1 MIQDCSKSSYDN
13 YCNGRLPLS
22 CAGDHGHL
30 STPPESLFMASA
42 TMPNASLFLAEAELE
57 IKQVGNKF
65 ATGVEN
71 KATKGGYK
79 T

>member
-1 MIQDCSKSSYDN
+1 
-13 YCNGRLPLS
+13 
-22 CAGDHGHL
+22 
-30 STPPESLFMASA
+30 MASA